1 MKIIGRLINQDMHAL
16 NFTLT
21 IEFLNFI
28 SCIRYVDW
36 PFLLNDEKAHL
47 YCKRFTQKFQ
57 FSFFLELKVWCL
69 SDWMIDSTKD
79 KVANCNAFL
88 EMFKGLRR

>member
-36 PFLLNDEKAHL
+36 PFLLMKKLICIAKDSHK
-47 YCKRFTQKFQ
+47 
-57 FSFFLELKVWCL
+57 SFNFHSFL
-69 SDWMIDSTKD
+69 
-79 KVANCNAFL
+79 N
-88 EMFKGLRR
+88 

>member
-1 MKIIGRLINQDMHAL
+1 MKIIGRLINQDMHTY
-16 NFTLT
+16 FTFT
-21 IEFLNFI
+21 IEILNFI

-79 KVANCNAFL
+79 KVTNCNAFL
-88 EMFKGLRR
+88 EMLKGLRR

>member
-21 IEFLNFI
+21 IKFLNFI

-36 PFLLNDEKAHL
+36 PFLLMKML
-47 YCKRFTQKFQ
+47 ICKRFTQKFQ

-79 KVANCNAFL
+79 KVTNCNAFL